1 MLKIVLNIVIRA
13 LHATLKV
20 SFQLNTVNHTV
31 VHILTDP
38 SVKALVLPKVWFYH
52 KREEL

>member
-20 SFQLNTVNHTV
+20 SFQLDTVNHAV
-31 VHILTDP
+31 VHTLTGP
-38 SVKALVLPKVWFYH
+38 SVKELVQPKVYFYH